1 MSCILKEKMWITV
14 NEGKSVLGK
23 EFIRIFKKKF
33 YKYMTSISKNF
44 DSDKLDYIANKYSY
58 TIKMKHID
66 VNSSIYIDFSAE
78 NDVKGSKLK
87 DSNHVRISECKNIF
101 AKAHT
106 PNWSKK
112 DFVKS

>member
-1 MSCILKEKMWITV
+1 
-14 NEGKSVLGK
+14 
-23 EFIRIFKKKF
+23 
-33 YKYMTSISKNF
+33 
-44 DSDKLDYIANKYSY
+44 
-58 TIKMKHID
+58 MKPID

-101 AKAHT
+101 AKAYT